1 MRNAASHVAACRAI
15 DRIPDSTT
23 QCTKPSPCQVNTGLA
38 NAAEVAEK
46 TELEGIGDSRS
57 GFPGREKSMGGVQG
71 RPQANLPPCDTMGH
85 LRVLRFDNGWIL
97 VTVHFRVL

>member
-1 MRNAASHVAACRAI
+1 MPAERKKCSA
-15 DRIPDSTT
+15 

-57 GFPGREKSMGGVQG
+57 GCPGREKSMGGVQE
-71 RPQANLPPCDTMGH
+71 R
-85 LRVLRFDNGWIL
+85 LRVLRFGNGDLGHNALL
-97 VTVHFRVL
+97 VLVLGPYKRSFGPIGALNLRPSG